1 MTTPVA
7 FPGRSHIQRLFAG
20 AVALAV
26 ASSAVVVIDAEP
38 AAAAPA
44 YGAPDDIAADYY
56 EALLRHTPWVN
67 SVWDD
72 SIGAYQSKD
81 FNFAVVLGNAVLVT
95 QGDYDESLAGVPR
108 EELRAKTIATIEHYA
123 ALNRLVNPN
132 GTWGKRMFWDSTF
145 QSYFL
150 DAGRLMWDD
159 LSPTTQSQLTAI
171 AVGQSTYVADLHY
184 GDDPMSGSWT
194 ADWPT
199 GKYAGDTAQEES
211 GVYTQALAPGLAW
224 DPSNADAARWAEQF
238 GDWVRNAAGQPTA
251 DTNNPAI
258 VAGKPISTNTMQ
270 TIYDTYLVE
279 NHGSFGP
286 HYQSDIWRSGGRNAI
301 QFILNGEPV
310 PDELLAQPNSAQLW
324 ESIKLMMT
332 KDGEPFMPMVAD
344 REHLYGRDVIPLAFL
359 GQVLRDPDAARA
371 EQQMAASLA
380 PYQGYAPVYRL
391 AKFSGEPK
399 YEPEARAEIA
409 IAYLLHVAAA
419 NSAQGP
425 VEPTPVNEYFARL
438 AGVRDFGDAAG
449 FTVQQTETAW
459 AGAASR
465 NGFVKF
471 PWVPGHDA
479 WLFDISGNSTFLY
492 PRSGDAVDG
501 REAHTYTH
509 DRDGFDATSTV
520 LDLGTNTAG
529 MVTLPTGAAIYATTG
544 AGIGDGS
551 VMVRNLDMDGHSGLD
566 GSRDYTTASGTATAV
581 LPPERVTDPADANA
595 ARIDDLTFS
604 PVTARY
610 VRMQGIAGN
619 PSYGYSMYSFHVY
632 DGTPGA
638 SADLASGKSASA
650 SSADTGRAAGY
661 VTDAS
666 ASTRWAVSKGDR
678 TRGDSWIQVD
688 LGAEQTVA
696 SVALAW
702 ESSAGVNYLLQ
713 TSTDGSTWTTQATY
727 GGGDPADANV
737 ARLDNVDLAPAGA
750 AAPGPVEARYVRMQG
765 LQGDPGY
772 GYSLYHFRVF
782 DGAGANVAA
791 GVPATASSA
800 DGSHP
805 AASVTDGS
813 ASTRW
818 AVSRDDRTRSDSWI
832 QVDLGA
838 AVDVTRVQL
847 GWEAAAGRMYRV
859 QVSLDG
865 DTWTDAATFRYTG
878 DQITSTD
885 GTWLNVDGQGGFV
898 VRGTDAPIT
907 VSADTPQEHVIRLN
921 DVPEGAHEPFLVEMI
936 PGDAAA
942 TRTAAQRAGASVD
955 APGVL
960 ASTLDGYV
968 TVFNL
973 TDDPVTA
980 HVTLPHGAGAIPLF
994 VGTQTVSAGA
1004 TVLEVT
1010 VPAASA
1016 IVLSPRATF
1025 EPSGGAVVGEAHVTL
1040 PDASAVEGIA
1050 SSGDIAGTLRNL
1062 QTGAT
1067 EPVTFG
1073 AVAAKVTFAGAK
1085 PYPDEDLAVS
1095 RLTFPASVLP
1105 SGMSDP
1111 AAAVDSD
1118 VSTSWTP
1125 GPDGRMVVDLG
1136 EPMTFAQVAVLWDG
1150 SKIPD
1155 ATVSVSDDGFT
1166 FTDIG
1171 QPVARGGVAIQE
1183 ANTTAR
1189 YVALSTQWTPGDAT
1203 VASLRVL
1210 PQGVEQEQ
1218 QPTPIAGTLP
1228 ASWEI
1233 GSQVSAQLA
1242 SHGTPAPTFR
1252 VSDGALPDGIALDS
1266 ATGTLAGK
1274 PTQVGTFSFTIA
1286 ASNGVGD
1293 EQTRAFSVE
1302 VFAAAGPGDGG
1313 TGGTGGA
1320 GAGGGQGGGLAFTGA
1335 DVNRALAVT
1344 LSLLLAGAALVAV
1357 GHRRRGRTEV

>member
-1 MTTPVA
+1 M
-7 FPGRSHIQRLFAG
+7 L
-20 AVALAV
+20 ALSI
-26 ASSAVVVIDAEP
+26 ASSAAIVIDAEP

-95 QGDYDESLAGVPR
+95 QGDYDETLAGISR
-108 EELRAKTIATIEHYA
+108 DELRAKTIATIEHYA
-123 ALNRLVNPN
+123 ALNRVVNPN

-159 LSPTTQSQLTAI
+159 LSPETQAQLTAI
-171 AVGQSTYVADLHY
+171 AVGQSTYVADLDY
-184 GDDPMSGSWT
+184 GRDPMSGSWT

-199 GKYAGDTAQEES
+199 GKYDGDTAQEEV

-224 DPSNADAARWAEQF
+224 DPDHPDAARWAEQF

-251 DTNNPAI
+251 DLNNPAI
-258 VAGKPISTNTMQ
+258 VAGKPISTNTMH

-310 PDELLAQPNSAQLW
+310 PEELLAQPNSAELW

-332 KDGEPFMPMVAD
+332 ADGEPFMPMVAD

-419 NSAQGP
+419 ESAEGP
-425 VEPTPVNEYFARL
+425 VTPTPADEYFARL

-449 FTVQQTETAW
+449 FTVQQTSAAW
-459 AGAASR
+459 AGASSHA
-465 NGFVKF
+465 GFVKF
-471 PWVPGHDA
+471 PWVPAHDA
-479 WLFDISGNSTFLY
+479 WMFDVSGNSTYLY
-492 PRSGDAVDG
+492 PRSGDAVVG
-501 REAHTYTH
+501 RESDTYTQA
-509 DRDGFDATSTV
+509 RDGFDATATV
-520 LDLGTNTAG
+520 LDLGDDRAG
-529 MVTLPTGAAIYATTG
+529 MVTLPTGGAVYASTG

-551 VMVRNLDMDGHSGLD
+551 LTVRNLAMDGHSGLD
-566 GSRDYTTASGTATAV
+566 GSRDYITADGTSTAV
-581 LPPERVTDPADANA
+581 LPPERVADPADANA
-595 ARIDDLTFS
+595 ARIDDFS
-604 PVTARY
+604 FAPVTARY
-610 VRMQGIAGN
+610 VRMQGITGN

-632 DGTPGA
+632 DGAPGS
-638 SADLASGKSASA
+638 SADLASGAAASA
-650 SSADTGRAAGY
+650 SSADTGRSASY

-666 ASTRWAVSKGDR
+666 ASTRWAVSKSDR

-688 LGAEQTVA
+688 LGAEQTVS

-702 ESSAGVNYLLQ
+702 ESSAGVNYLVQ
-713 TSTDGSTWTTQATY
+713 TSNDGSTWTTQATF

-737 ARLDNVDLAPAGA
+737 ARLDTVELTPAGA
-750 AAPGPVEARYVRMQG
+750 DTPGPVTARYVRMQG

-782 DGAGANVAA
+782 DAAATNVAA
-791 GVPATASSA
+791 GAPATASSA
-800 DGSHP
+800 ADGNP
-805 AASVTDGS
+805 AGAVTDGS
-813 ASTRW
+813 ATTRW
-818 AVSRDDRTRSDSWI
+818 AVSRDDRTRADSWI
-832 QVDLGA
+832 QVDLGSA
-838 AVDVTRVQL
+838 QSIESVQF
-847 GWEAAAGRMYRV
+847 GWEVAAGRMYRV

-865 DTWTDAATFRYTG
+865 EAWTDAATFRYTG
-878 DQITSTD
+878 DQITSTE
-885 GTWLNVDGQGGFV
+885 GRWLNVDGKGGFV

-907 VSADTPQEHVIRLN
+907 VSADTDETHVVRLN
-921 DVPEGAHEPFLVEMI
+921 DVPEGAHEPFLVEMV

-942 TRTAAQRAGASVD
+942 TSAAAQRAGASAA

-960 ASTLDGYV
+960 VSTLDGYL

-973 TDDPVTA
+973 TTADVTTT
-980 HVTLPHGAGAIPLF
+980 VTLPRGTGAVPLF
-994 VGTQTVSAGA
+994 VGTQAVTGSEISV
-1004 TVLEVT
+1004 EVT

-1016 IVLSPRATF
+1016 LVLAPRATF
-1025 EPSGGAVVGEAHVTL
+1025 EPEAPLSATVTLTL
-1040 PDASAVEGIA
+1040 PDAATVTASASAGEVVGSLRNAQTGETQRVTIGASAVDVA
-1050 SSGDIAGTLRNL
+1050 FAD
-1062 QTGAT
+1062 AT
-1067 EPVTFG
+1067 
-1073 AVAAKVTFAGAK
+1073 
-1085 PYPDEDLAVS
+1085 PYPDPDLAVS
-1095 RLTFPASVLP
+1095 RFTFPASVLP
-1105 SGMSDP
+1105 EGMSDP

-1118 VSTSWTP
+1118 LSTAWTP
-1125 GPDGRMVVDLG
+1125 GPNGRMVVDLG
-1136 EPMTFAQVAVLWDG
+1136 EPMSFGQIAVVWDG
-1150 SKIPD
+1150 AQAPT
-1155 ATVSVSDDGFT
+1155 ATVAVSDDGVT
-1166 FTDIG
+1166 FTEVG
-1171 QPVARGGVAIQE
+1171 PAVARGTVAVVP
-1183 ANTTAR
+1183 AGLTAR
-1189 YVALSTQWTPGDAT
+1189 YVALTTQWQPGDAG

-1210 PQGVEQEQ
+1210 PEGVLQDQ
-1218 QPTPIAGTLP
+1218 QPTPISGAVP
-1228 ASWEI
+1228 ASVQI
-1233 GSQVSAQLA
+1233 GTRLAVQLA
-1242 SHGTPAPTFR
+1242 SEGTPAPTFR
-1252 VSDGALPDGIALDS
+1252 ISAGALPDGVELNAQ
-1266 ATGTLAGK
+1266 TGELSGA
-1274 PTQVGTFSFTIA
+1274 PTRLGTFSFTVS

-1293 EQTRAFSVE
+1293 EQSRTFALE

-1313 TGGTGGA
+1313 EPGA
-1320 GAGGGQGGGLAFTGA
+1320 GAGGGSQGGDLAFTGA
-1335 DVNRALAVT
+1335 DVNRTLAITLALIVVG
-1344 LSLLLAGAALVAV
+1344 SALVAV
-1357 GHRRRGRTEV
+1357 GRWRRGNAGT